1 MVWGLRYI
9 EYLRKNWSDIAE
21 RVKEVAKRYG
31 KVHRIV
37 VFGSV
42 VKDKITGSSDLD
54 IAIFYDENLSDK
66 EKLRRTLEI
75 LNEFDEE
82 VVIDLKV
89 MRKDEVEF
97 FLKLVDKYVDL

>member
-9 EYLRKNWSDIAE
+9 EYLRKNWRDIAE
-21 RVKEVAKRYG
+21 RVKEVAQRYG

-42 VKDKITGSSDLD
+42 IKDEITSSSDLD